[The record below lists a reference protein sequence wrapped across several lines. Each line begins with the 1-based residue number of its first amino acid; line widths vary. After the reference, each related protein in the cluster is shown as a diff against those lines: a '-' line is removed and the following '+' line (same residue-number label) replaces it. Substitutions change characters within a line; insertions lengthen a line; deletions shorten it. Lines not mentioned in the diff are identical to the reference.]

1 MWLIL
6 ICNHLLGNSPEC
18 FFLSVDSTANVPKFS
33 WSQEGCSRDGI
44 AHLNVIFPDS
54 DITDIAIL
62 SPANPIPRQAEE
74 LDQDVDNCIFTG
86 FLRDEP
92 DSVITLTGGCPFEDS
107 YEVIFISVLLQW
119 HVISS
124 WLLYRH
130 HHNFMNNSVGIVPWL

>member
-1 MWLIL
+1 MTLAVKENQCSKWGEFYYVP
-6 ICNHLLGNSPEC
+6 ICLGTHESV
-18 FFLSVDSTANVPKFS
+18 FSLSVDSTANVPKFS

-44 AHLNVIFPDS
+44 AHLNVVFPDS

-74 LDQDVDNCIFTG
+74 LDQDVDNCIFSG

-107 YEVIFISVLLQW
+107 FEVIFISVLLQR

-124 WLLYRH
+124 
-130 HHNFMNNSVGIVPWL
+130 